1 MDAIKLILSSPAGS
15 FGFVFG
21 IMLLSGWIIFYVT
34 RKVTEI
40 TSDHGVL
47 TKSSNKL
54 DTHIDEIRKD
64 LSFVKGSL
72 AVIQSGAAQPT
83 KSHSPVSLTEKGV
96 EIATDLKVEDVIF
109 RNWDK
114 IILELEK
121 NLSNKNAYDIQQYC
135 IETAGVEPE
144 KFFAEKDLNEIKAY
158 AFKNGNNLFYYS
170 GVFGVLIRDKYLK
183 IKGIDVSE
191 VDANDPNKK

>member
-83 KSHSPVSLTEKGV
+83 KSHSPGSLTEKGV

-114 IILELEK
+114 
-121 NLSNKNAYDIQQYC
+121 
-135 IETAGVEPE
+135 
-144 KFFAEKDLNEIKAY
+144 
-158 AFKNGNNLFYYS
+158 
-170 GVFGVLIRDKYLK
+170 
-183 IKGIDVSE
+183 
-191 VDANDPNKK
+191 